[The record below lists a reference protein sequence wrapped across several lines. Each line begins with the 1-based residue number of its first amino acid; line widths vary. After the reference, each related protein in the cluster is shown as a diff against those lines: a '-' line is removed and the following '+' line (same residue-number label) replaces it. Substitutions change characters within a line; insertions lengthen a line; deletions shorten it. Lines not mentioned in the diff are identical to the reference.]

1 MKHLISKG
9 MIILAA
15 FVIALA
21 AGWQGSIFQTAN
33 ASENLDQDSPLGSI
47 TVCKIVVNTEG
58 EVSSGSEIS
67 GATSSLASIDFDG
80 NETVAPATDVL
91 ETAVWTTPLAL
102 NADMLESDTVNDAS
116 CLTHDNLE
124 IGSYFYAEEELSDVE
139 SWNTPLYNDQ
149 HTRSVSALADFFPY
163 SGELFTENTSDDSLR
178 NTNAD
183 GHIVL
188 TADRPDRTLVVLN
201 RMAETTPAIGS
212 ITVCKIILDAK
223 GRVVDGSRASTT
235 TFSISGINFAGTS
248 EVPQAIDVL
257 PTAQFAV
264 PLNLNKDVL
273 GNDNVYDAACTTYPN
288 LKMGSYY
295 YDRENISTSTTNWI
309 APRYNDQNNKTLAT
323 TTDFFAYSPELF
335 TSDPNDDATRNTDA
349 DGHIVLGETRA
360 DRMLIVLNRMASTS
374 DDENVK
380 PVITL
385 LGNATVTITKDDGY
399 TDAGATAQDEEDGV
413 ITDKIVTANNVNH
426 TTPGTYSVTYN
437 VTDSGGKAA
446 DQVTRTVIV
455 NTRATGC
462 TSICGGGG
470 GSSSGGGGGG
480 GGSKINLEITNEAIT
495 LNDMGAAVVTWNT
508 NLQSTSQ
515 VLYDVTSRGS
525 TTTLPTVGSYLSR
538 TATSTIFVT
547 SHRMTITGL
556 AANTTY
562 YFRPVSA
569 RADEDAIG
577 KELKITPATTTVATA
592 VSAPTVTTTT
602 ITRQPCQ
609 EYLLNYIKLGEQNA
623 PFEVRKLETFLNA
636 FEGFSLPVDG
646 IYDQRDFAAVV
657 AFQERHMNEILSP
670 WGHIKGT
677 GYVYYTTRKYIN
689 EVYCKNM
696 FPLTAAQLAEIEEFK
711 ALLQRTLE
719 SGGSPDNIPI
729 DSVVGSKDTEPTVES
744 ILAEL
749 SNADNNNGNEKNLV
763 ARLYDSLK
771 DRARTVGV
779 TLILLAI
786 LLAGIAL
793 FRSRRQT
800 NNDNDFPPL
809 V

>member
-1 MKHLISKG
+1 
-9 MIILAA
+9 
-15 FVIALA
+15 
-21 AGWQGSIFQTAN
+21 
-33 ASENLDQDSPLGSI
+33 
-47 TVCKIVVNTEG
+47 
-58 EVSSGSEIS
+58 
-67 GATSSLASIDFDG
+67 
-80 NETVAPATDVL
+80 
-91 ETAVWTTPLAL
+91 
-102 NADMLESDTVNDAS
+102 
-116 CLTHDNLE
+116 
-124 IGSYFYAEEELSDVE
+124 
-139 SWNTPLYNDQ
+139 
-149 HTRSVSALADFFPY
+149 
-163 SGELFTENTSDDSLR
+163 
-178 NTNAD
+178 
-183 GHIVL
+183 
-188 TADRPDRTLVVLN
+188 
-201 RMAETTPAIGS
+201 
-212 ITVCKIILDAK
+212 
-223 GRVVDGSRASTT
+223 
-235 TFSISGINFAGTS
+235 
-248 EVPQAIDVL
+248 
-257 PTAQFAV
+257 
-264 PLNLNKDVL
+264 
-273 GNDNVYDAACTTYPN
+273 
-288 LKMGSYY
+288 
-295 YDRENISTSTTNWI
+295 
-309 APRYNDQNNKTLAT
+309 
-323 TTDFFAYSPELF
+323 
-335 TSDPNDDATRNTDA
+335 
-349 DGHIVLGETRA
+349 
-360 DRMLIVLNRMASTS
+360 
-374 DDENVK
+374 
-380 PVITL
+380 
-385 LGNATVTITKDDGY
+385 
-399 TDAGATAQDEEDGV
+399 
-413 ITDKIVTANNVNH
+413 
-426 TTPGTYSVTYN
+426 
-437 VTDSGGKAA
+437 
-446 DQVTRTVIV
+446 
-455 NTRATGC
+455 
-462 TSICGGGG
+462 
-470 GSSSGGGGGG
+470 
-480 GGSKINLEITNEAIT
+480 
-495 LNDMGAAVVTWNT
+495 
-508 NLQSTSQ
+508 
-515 VLYDVTSRGS
+515 
-525 TTTLPTVGSYLSR
+525 
-538 TATSTIFVT
+538 
-547 SHRMTITGL
+547 MTITGL